1 LLSQRW
7 SCSHH
12 AYFYAKMDRPT
23 IKQLANFDP
32 STDALHLRKAMK
44 GLGTDEDSIINVL
57 CNRTSA
63 QRQCIIQCYQEF
75 YHKDLIEDLKS
86 ELGGAFERMVL
97 ACMKPTSEL
106 LAEELH
112 HAMLVMG
119 GIGTN
124 ENILVEILCTRSNKD
139 IAEMVATYQKLYK
152 KHLQEDL
159 SEETS
164 GFFRRLLIS
173 MSTGT
178 RDEAGTDTSI
188 APQLAQQL
196 YKAGED
202 KLGTDESEFNRILAS
217 NNPVVL
223 RATFEEYHKIKGKT
237 LHDAIKSEFS
247 GDIQNGLLAVALII
261 ENRPKFFADR
271 LNEAIS
277 GMGTRDRDLIRLV
290 VTRSEVD
297 LGDIKDEYQRCYG
310 KTLESAIKGDTSGD
324 YKKMLL
330 SLCAE

>member
-1 LLSQRW
+1 
-7 SCSHH
+7 
-12 AYFYAKMDRPT
+12 MDRPT

-32 STDALHLRKAMK
+32 FDDALYLRYAMK
-44 GLGTDEDSIINVL
+44 GLGTDEDSIIDVL

-63 QRQCIIQCYQEF
+63 QRQCIIQCYQEN

-86 ELGGAFERMVL
+86 ELGGAFERVVL

-106 LAEELH
+106 LAEDLH
-112 HAMLVMG
+112 HAMHGIG

-124 ENILVEILCTRSNKD
+124 EKILVEILYTRSNKD
-139 IAEMVATYQKLYK
+139 IAELVAAYHKLYK

-159 SEETS
+159 ADETS
-164 GFFRRLLIS
+164 GHFRRLLIS

-188 APQLAQQL
+188 APQLVQQL

-217 NNPVVL
+217 YSPVVL
-223 RATFEEYHKIKGKT
+223 RATFEEYHKIKGKS
-237 LHDAIKSEFS
+237 LPDAIKSEFS
-247 GDIQNGLLAVALII
+247 GDILNGLLAVALII
-261 ENRPKFFADR
+261 ENRPKFFADC
-271 LNEAIS
+271 LHEAIS
-277 GMGTRDRDLIRLV
+277 GIGTRDRDLIRLV
-290 VTRSEVD
+290 VTRSEID

-310 KTLESAIKGDTSGD
+310 KTLESAIKDDTSGD

-330 SLCAE
+330 SFCQE